1 MLVRLGSGPPSC
13 MVCGSSLAQYI
24 GFKFN
29 TEVTLYKVVIFM
41 FVCYDWNLPGV
52 DLLISIYSSLNFESF
67 QTSIQLGNI
76 TINETYSNCHSLT
89 AIRVDKLHIIS
100 SDQYVIELKRL
111 SNGVGKIYIG
121 EIQFENDY
129 TTTVGMLNVYFP
141 IFLLVYCLWIH
152 CLLEMKSRTPAIQ
165 PSLTSFSQ
173 INHPTQT
180 EATQGTSNFSNL
192 GNITLSQKNETNIV
206 AQK

>member
-1 MLVRLGSGPPSC
+1 MANSQVNRNLSSANCPMSCISMRGICDCRNSTTSGVLIDNVIPNLNVSQTG
-13 MVCGSSLAQYI
+13 VWASQLYATCGTSSTQYL

-121 EIQFENDY
+121 EIQFENEY
-129 TTTVGMLNVYFP
+129 TTTVGMLNVYYFYF
-141 IFLLVYCLWIH
+141 FLLVYCL
-152 CLLEMKSRTPAIQ
+152 
-165 PSLTSFSQ
+165 
-173 INHPTQT
+173 
-180 EATQGTSNFSNL
+180 
-192 GNITLSQKNETNIV
+192 
-206 AQK
+206 